1 MPKRS
6 SKPSSDPNV
15 AAYEAVARLTGTAK
29 PTASERKAMAAILGS
44 RGGKKGGKA
53 RAENLS
59 AERRSE
65 IARAAAKARWS
76 K

>member
-6 SKPSSDPNV
+6 SKPSADPNV
-15 AAYEAVARLTGTAK
+15 AAFQAVERLTGNTPAS
-29 PTASERKAMAAILGS
+29 ASERKAMAAILGR

-53 RAENLS
+53 RAANLS

-65 IARAAAKARWS
+65 IARVAAKARWS